1 MNTAAVPP
9 LPPHKSLR
17 ARGLLATLALLLYV
31 VVAGL
36 YVAGERDRIHASV
49 QAMAELSRHEKAL
62 ALAEAAIGAALV
74 DVNEVSSAGQPDA
87 ASPAELR
94 LYMESCEKLF
104 SALEPFDPGY
114 ARLQRAIVRS
124 YEALEAAPAR
134 ANWIDLR
141 EALGRAASELE
152 IRRGVLAGQRDS
164 LTTTYQRSYDA
175 VTVETMLLSIVGLVA
190 FGSLAAWFFA
200 RLARDIGRLEAH
212 ARRIVQGSRD
222 AGMAVRREDEL
233 GQLMHAVNRM
243 AVDLDERERR
253 IEIDGQRRSHQDKM
267 LAVAALA
274 SGVAHEVNNPLAVIA
289 GTAEAMKAA
298 ARGRGDDEAAAE
310 AERVLAQ
317 ARRAAQAARTLAEV
331 AAPQPS
337 MRDWFDLE
345 ALVRRA
351 QQWMGYDR
359 RYRSVPIAVEAA
371 PGLPA
376 AWSSADAVQLVLMQM
391 LSLACDALVR
401 RAEAGTGIT
410 VALAARDDAIEVRI
424 GFPAR
429 LDFMREEVQRTV
441 MLGRAA
447 LAPHGAQL
455 AFAQDERGGSHIKL
469 AVPIH
474 SDESN

>member
-1 MNTAAVPP
+1 M
-9 LPPHKSLR
+9 
-17 ARGLLATLALLLYV
+17 
-31 VVAGL
+31 
-36 YVAGERDRIHASV
+36 
-49 QAMAELSRHEKAL
+49 
-62 ALAEAAIGAALV
+62 
-74 DVNEVSSAGQPDA
+74 
-87 ASPAELR
+87 
-94 LYMESCEKLF
+94 
-104 SALEPFDPGY
+104 
-114 ARLQRAIVRS
+114 
-124 YEALEAAPAR
+124 
-134 ANWIDLR
+134 
-141 EALGRAASELE
+141 
-152 IRRGVLAGQRDS
+152 
-164 LTTTYQRSYDA
+164 
-175 VTVETMLLSIVGLVA
+175 
-190 FGSLAAWFFA
+190 
-200 RLARDIGRLEAH
+200 
-212 ARRIVQGSRD
+212 
-222 AGMAVRREDEL
+222 RREDEL

-253 IEIDGQRRSHQDKM
+253 IELDGERRSHQDKM

-298 ARGRGDDEAAAE
+298 ARERGDDEGAAE

-337 MRDWFDLE
+337 VRDWFDLE
-345 ALVRRA
+345 ALVRRV

-359 RYRSVPIAVEAA
+359 RYRGVPIAVEAA

-376 AWSSADAVQLVLMQM
+376 AWSSADAVQLALMQM
-391 LSLACDALVR
+391 LTLACDALVR

-424 GFPAR
+424 AFPAR

-455 AFAQDERGGSHIKL
+455 AFAQDEGGGSHIKL
-469 AVPIH
+469 ALPIRGEENH
-474 SDESN
+474 